1 MVIGETFSSQT
12 MPPKIPLSAP
22 KVHLADQ
29 VQDVQQLNASE
40 ASRSATSQVRRPRS
54 TSDKRHQIFREAG
67 RLHAL
72 QKRASQLS
80 AHEKTLVKQ
89 TYEENR
95 NYHGTGHK
103 KEIERVGLD
112 TRRKTAGAT
121 KAVADKQPLDET
133 LVETAKHFN
142 YFTQNK
148 VLAKYFAIT
157 GSGDTHSPGLAR
169 ALFNRERMQLE
180 RDPDMETDPA
190 SPFYDTAHRTSA
202 SVPPE
207 FLLHTKNGIRRP
219 PTAAIRVFRE
229 KLAEK
234 GVKVSVR
241 AAASLLRQEQS
252 DSEDDFPVDGSA
264 AQEVMDFLG
273 SSGSQTKE

>member
-1 MVIGETFSSQT
+1 
-12 MPPKIPLSAP
+12 MPPKIPLSSP
-22 KVHLADQ
+22 KAQLADQ
-29 VQDVQQLNASE
+29 VPNVQHLNASE
-40 ASRSATSQVRRPRS
+40 APSPATSQVRRPRS
-54 TSDKRHQIFREAG
+54 ASDKPLQIQREAG
-67 RLHAL
+67 RPLAL
-72 QKRASQLS
+72 QKNASQLS
-80 AHEKTLVKQ
+80 AHEKALVKQ

-95 NYHGTGHK
+95 YYHGTGHK

-121 KAVADKQPLDET
+121 KAVADMQLLDES
-133 LVETAKHFN
+133 LVEPARNFN

-148 VLAKYFAIT
+148 VLAKYFAT
-157 GSGDTHSPGLAR
+157 TASGDTNSPGLVR
-169 ALFNRERMQLE
+169 ALINRDRMRLE

-190 SPFYDTAHRTSA
+190 SPFYNAAHRTSA

-207 FLLHTKNGIRRP
+207 FLLHTKNGTPRP

-234 GVKVSVR
+234 GVKVSAR
-241 AAASLLRQEQS
+241 AAARLLKQEQS

-264 AQEVMDFLG
+264 AQEVADFLG
-273 SSGSQTKE
+273 GSGSQAKE